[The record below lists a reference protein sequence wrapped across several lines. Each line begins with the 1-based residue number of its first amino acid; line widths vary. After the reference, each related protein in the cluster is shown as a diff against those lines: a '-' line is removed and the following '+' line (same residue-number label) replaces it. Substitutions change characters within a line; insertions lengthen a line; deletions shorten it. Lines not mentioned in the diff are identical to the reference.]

1 MYVGKRIV
9 AGIAVLCLATCLPL
23 LAAPSGN
30 VALEGSD
37 ATAFH
42 QDPVYTQQL
51 FTYLQ
56 NGNPAGL
63 PVLVLGGV
71 GLSGLNPGQVVY
83 DANPSTYDLTGFNL
97 ANFSAVYVE
106 SFGGCCSQADTAISP
121 GDAALIGAARAGG
134 LNISIENYGGGA
146 LWGAVLPANIEAL
159 PASDFGGITD
169 YGTAGGST
177 CTDGE
182 IFTPFA
188 LAHGFTQPGAL
199 GCWEHQAYFYP
210 DFKALGYNSL
220 VESDP
225 AGYSFGTNGSAF
237 LALGG
242 TLGTTPEPSSMLLL
256 GTGVVGLAGV
266 IRRKF
271 KV

>member
-1 MYVGKRIV
+1 MYVGKRVV
-9 AGIAVLCLATCLPL
+9 AGIAVLFLATCLPL
-23 LAAPSGN
+23 LAAPAGN
-30 VALEGSD
+30 IALEGSD

-42 QDPVYTQQL
+42 QDGNYTLQL

-56 NGNPAGL
+56 NKSSL
-63 PVLVLGGV
+63 PVLILGGV
-71 GLSGLNPGQVVY
+71 PLNASVSGISVLAPDYNVG
-83 DANPSTYDLTGFNL
+83 AWNL
-97 ANFSAVYVE
+97 ANFSAVYIE
-106 SFGGCCSQADTAISP
+106 SFGGCCSQADTAINLA
-121 GDAALIGAARAGG
+121 GQMQIGAARAAG
-134 LNISIENYGGGA
+134 LSVSIENYGGGA
-146 LWGAVLPANIEAL
+146 LWGAILPANIEAL
-159 PASDFGGITD
+159 PSSDFGGITD

-188 LAHGFTQPGAL
+188 LANGFTQPPPL
-199 GCWEHQAYFYP
+199 GCWEHQAYNYL

-220 VESDP
+220 VTSDP
-225 AGYSFGTNGSAF
+225 AGYSFGLNGSAF

-242 TLGTTPEPSSMLLL
+242 SLGTTPEPSSMLLL